1 MTKQHFRFWCIAVAL
16 FSFLLLVC
24 SCASFDVTDYASRID
39 ATAGTQQTVCAATPD
54 TLTNASMAC
63 GRKYDPSVRE
73 TNYTR
78 MLCGKHDTAVI
89 LLHGFIGSPF
99 EVYYL
104 GQQLN
109 TAGYTVYMP
118 LLMGFG
124 GDTEL
129 ANRTGYNTWRSAV
142 KESLDVLCPHY
153 SKVVVIGFSLGGTV
167 VSDFLLNGESKCPT
181 VKGAVLLAPYYS
193 PSVAGG
199 KFFNHMM
206 AVFTDSVSLKSLYQ
220 LSANEDLMIP
230 VSNPD
235 YYNSSMP
242 LTAVKEIVK
251 YGEELRK
258 QEHSGRV
265 GLPVLFVYTED
276 DQTVNNKVSAAFIE
290 RNFSNAETIKFSKE
304 EKVRHQL
311 AVPVGND
318 RFDFF
323 CDSVINFIET
333 IDE

>member
-1 MTKQHFRFWCIAVAL
+1 MSKINSKMGCLTVVQLSV
-16 FSFLLLVC
+16 LLLVC
-24 SCASFDVTDYASRID
+24 SCASFDVRTYTSRID
-39 ATAGTQQTVCAATPD
+39 ASDGTQQTACATTHD
-54 TLTNASMAC
+54 TLNIAPIAC
-63 GRKYDPSVRE
+63 GRKYDASVRD

-78 MLCGKHDTAVI
+78 VLCGKNDTAVI

-118 LLMGFG
+118 LLQGFG
-124 GDTEL
+124 GDTDL
-129 ANRTGYNTWRSAV
+129 ANRTGYNAWQSTV
-142 KESLDVLCPHY
+142 KESLDVVCPHY

-167 VSDFLLNGESKCPT
+167 VSDFLLNGESSCPT

-199 KFFNHMM
+199 KVLNNMM
-206 AVFTDSVSLKSLYQ
+206 AVFTDSISLKKLYQ
-220 LSANEDLMIP
+220 LSANDDLKIP
-230 VSNPD
+230 VSNPE
-235 YYNSSMP
+235 YYNSDMP
-242 LTAVKEIVK
+242 LKAVKEIVK
-251 YGEELRK
+251 YGEMLRE
-258 QEHSGRV
+258 QEHSMRV
-265 GLPVLFVYTED
+265 GVPVLFVYTED

-290 RNFSNAETIKFSKE
+290 RNFSNSKTIKFSKE

-318 RFDFF
+318 RFDYF
-323 CDSVINFIET
+323 CETVISFIET
-333 IDE
+333 IDD